1 MFGYGCFRFIS
12 SNFATA
18 DVHNWIFADNSLQYN
33 NGLESSTASSWEPAL
48 DFHENYMTP
57 RLSPPFIR
65 AGMVFQQL
73 HIAKQWLQT
82 EPLVVG
88 SRASAYLIHME
99 AFLFCFYSVLR
110 VWELAGSSPHK
121 YDNESVHNRTHNKNQ
136 MLSNKSYHHSLIG
149 DVISEHP
156 AGWVL
161 HQLIIHICLFARTLA
176 NLCPALI

>member
-1 MFGYGCFRFIS
+1 MFGYRCFRFMS

-18 DVHNWIFADNSLQYN
+18 DIHNGIFAENSLQDN
-33 NGLESSTASSWEPAL
+33 NGWESSTASSWEPAL

-65 AGMVFQQL
+65 AGIVFQQL

-82 EPLVVG
+82 NG

-99 AFLFCFYSVLR
+99 AFLFRFYSVLR
-110 VWELAGSSPHK
+110 VWELAGSSRHK
-121 YDNESVHNRTHNKNQ
+121 YDNESVHNMTH
-136 MLSNKSYHHSLIG
+136 NKSYHHSHIG

-161 HQLIIHICLFARTLA
+161 HQLISHICLFARTLA